1 MSATTVEP
9 ESKQFKETIPLW
21 LAIGTTVLISV
32 PFSLWL
38 GKWNFAVWVSFITWA
53 EYFTLGAKPS
63 AIKTILP
70 SFAYSAL
77 LTGLILAAIPYLDF
91 LPSLV
96 THGDLAIMLALFV
109 GMSAV
114 VYSMKWFKVLQE
126 GSLPFFNGI
135 SMVLA
140 VYFSGSFP
148 QVVTGGAAPIW
159 AAFWAVLMGVFGVLL
174 ALFNIWFTFPREV
187 K

>member
-9 ESKQFKETIPLW
+9 ESKQLKETIPPW
-21 LAIGTTVLISV
+21 LAIGTTVLVSV

-38 GKWNFAVWVSFITWA
+38 GKWNFAVWVSFIVLA

-96 THGDLAIMLALFV
+96 THGDLAIMLALLV
-109 GMSAV
+109 GVSAV

-126 GSLPFFNGI
+126 GSLPFFSGI
-135 SMVLA
+135 SMALA

-148 QVVTGGAAPIW
+148 QVVTGGAAPLW
-159 AAFWAVLMGVFGVLL
+159 AAVWAVAMGVFGLLL

>member
-1 MSATTVEP
+1 LNPKPSS
-9 ESKQFKETIPLW
+9 SKRP
-21 LAIGTTVLISV
+21 SV

-38 GKWNFAVWVSFITWA
+38 GKWNFAVWVSFIVWA

-70 SFAYSAL
+70 CFAYSAL

-91 LPSLV
+91 LPSLR

-114 VYSMKWFKVLQE
+114 VYSMKWFTVLQE

-135 SMVLA
+135 SMALA

-148 QVVTGGAAPIW
+148 QVVTGGAAPNGCASSRTRSSASCFQPRPAISTIRRPPRAPSAW
-159 AAFWAVLMGVFGVLL
+159 RWSPPAAMAAG
-174 ALFNIWFTFPREV
+174 
-187 K
+187 

>member
-1 MSATTVEP
+1 MSTTSVEP
-9 ESKQFKETIPLW
+9 ETKQLKETIPLW
-21 LAIGTTVLISV
+21 LAIGITVLVSV
-32 PFSLWL
+32 PFSLWF
-38 GKWNFAVWVSFITWA
+38 GRWNFAVWVSFIVWA
-53 EYFTLGAKPS
+53 EYFTLGAKPA

-77 LTGLILAAIPYLDF
+77 LTGLILAAIQYLDF

-96 THGDLAIMLALFV
+96 TDGDLAVMLALFV
-109 GMSAV
+109 GVSAV
-114 VYSMKWFKVLQE
+114 VYSMKWFPLLQE
-126 GSLPFFNGI
+126 GTLPFFNGI

-159 AAFWAVLMGVFGVLL
+159 AAVWAVAMGVFGVLL
-174 ALFNIWFTFPREV
+174 ALFNIWITFPREV
-187 K
+187 R